1 MPLHSTLQWI
11 PNLSRKGRI
20 RETSITCEPSQ
31 KVEIQWDHPE
41 STIDNSLDRSETTG
55 TPPNFYVT
63 VCKDE
68 AANVWRLRLQL
79 VTCGS
84 KISLKTDSYRDAL
97 ANPPV
102 SEAEAIEA
110 VDCMNG
116 YQSRP
121 GVWKWH
127 TQAASLAHEQHHR
140 RQWEDAYKYYWKEL
154 KIQEELEKQSVSCIE
169 KPDMNEA
176 IEAMRRTVNNWKEI
190 LWFEVKDYVM
200 RLPDDANDRPYCAG
214 QQVLNNAT
222 LQVIEQALANGWNV
236 SADITQP
243 GTIEPPCFLP
253 PVSEG
258 KTRSMSV
265 TEEPAPLKL
274 AIADTSRFMH
284 GEITVCF
291 RNEGSRPVRIP
302 DEIDNETS
310 DFFFMT
316 ILRSERGDVCVLD
329 HKMGTMTFHRPL
341 NYLEIAPGEEYRVT
355 IPIASEKIQLEDWE
369 QCSCGL
375 ETRYYNQQGN
385 DCFLGILRAT
395 SKLAL

>member
-1 MPLHSTLQWI
+1 
-11 PNLSRKGRI
+11 
-20 RETSITCEPSQ
+20 
-31 KVEIQWDHPE
+31 
-41 STIDNSLDRSETTG
+41 
-55 TPPNFYVT
+55 
-63 VCKDE
+63 
-68 AANVWRLRLQL
+68 
-79 VTCGS
+79 
-84 KISLKTDSYRDAL
+84 
-97 ANPPV
+97 
-102 SEAEAIEA
+102 
-110 VDCMNG
+110 MNG

-169 KPDMNEA
+169 KPDINEA